1 MLYEQRASGVAAMVA
16 SRLRLER
23 RIDQALGDASADL
36 VIRNACTLNLVTGDL
51 DEGDIAICDDTIV
64 GTRDDYRGAMEIDAR
79 GKIVVPG
86 FIDSHVHCEST
97 LVTPGEFDRCVLPRG
112 TTTAVCDPHEIANV
126 LGKDGL
132 RYFLQSAL
140 GTVMDLRVQLS
151 SCVPATG
158 LETSGARLT
167 ASDLVAHRGYPQV
180 IGLAEFMNVPG
191 VLAKD
196 PECLDK
202 LAAFQDGHIDGH
214 APLLSGKRLNA
225 YLACGVRNCHETTSF
240 AEGREKIAKGMQVL
254 IREGTVSKDIEAL
267 AGLIEPFTSPFV
279 GLCTDDRN
287 PLDIAE
293 QGHMDFL
300 VRRAIQLGAPVPS
313 VYRAA
318 SWSAARG
325 FGLRDRGLVAPGYL
339 ADLVLLDDLET
350 CAVTTVIR
358 RGRVVTGESFT
369 SCVLP
374 APPTHNSIRLA
385 PVTPDLFAAS
395 GSGPGTPVIGIIPGK
410 IITEREYA
418 EMPYWGGQRH
428 ADPSRDLLKICVL
441 ERHGCNG
448 NVGRGFVRGFGL
460 RAGALASSV
469 GHDSHNLCVLGASDA
484 DMAVAANRVIALG
497 GGFVAVRGGEVLA
510 EIALPVAGLM
520 SLRSFQD
527 VAHDLERLRAAARE
541 MGCLLAE
548 PFLQLA
554 FLALPVIPHLK
565 ITDMG
570 LVDVDRFELIAA

>member
-1 MLYEQRASGVAAMVA
+1 MDATR
-16 SRLRLER
+16 RRLEK
-23 RIDQALGDASADL
+23 RIDQALGDARADL
-36 VIRNACTLNLVTGDL
+36 VIRNARTLNLVTSEL
-51 DEGDIAICDDTIV
+51 DAGDIAICDDTIV
-64 GTRDDYRGAMEIDAR
+64 GTLDVYRGETEIDAR

-126 LGKDGL
+126 LGVDGL
-132 RYFLQSAL
+132 RYFLDSAL

-158 LETSGARLT
+158 LETSGARLA
-167 ASDLVAHRGYPQV
+167 ASDLIAFRGHPQV

-196 PECLDK
+196 PECLEK

-225 YLACGVRNCHETTSF
+225 YLSCGIRNCHETTTL

-254 IREGTVSKDIEAL
+254 IREGSVSKDIFAL
-267 AGLIEPFTSPFV
+267 APLIEPFASPFL
-279 GLCTDDRN
+279 GFCTDDRN

-293 QGHMDFL
+293 EGHMDFL
-300 VRRAIQLGAPVPS
+300 VRRAIGLGAPVAS

-339 ADLVLLDDLET
+339 ADILLLDDLQT
-350 CAVTTVIR
+350 CAVATVIR
-358 RGRVVTGESFT
+358 RGREVTAESF
-369 SCVLP
+369 SGRSLP
-374 APPTHNSIRLA
+374 RPPAHNSIRLG
-385 PVTPDLFAAS
+385 PVTAEAFAAP

-410 IITEREYA
+410 IITAREQA
-418 EMPYWGGQRH
+418 ELPWRDGLRH
-428 ADPSRDLLKICVL
+428 ADVSRDLLKVCVL
-441 ERHGCNG
+441 ERHGRNG
-448 NVGRGFVRGFGL
+448 NIGRGFVRGFGL
-460 RAGALASSV
+460 REGALASSV
-469 GHDSHNLCVLGASDA
+469 GHDSHNLCVVGGNDA
-484 DMAVAANRVIALG
+484 DMAVAASRLIALG
-497 GGFVAVRGGEVLA
+497 GGFVAVRGGAVLA
-510 EIALPVAGLM
+510 EMPLPIAGLM
-520 SLRSFQD
+520 SFAAFED
-527 VAHDLERLRAAARE
+527 VARQLEALRAAVRG
-541 MGCLLAE
+541 MGCRLAE

-570 LVDVDRFELIAA
+570 LVDVDRFELVAA

>member
-1 MLYEQRASGVAAMVA
+1 VAVMGAT
-16 SRLRLER
+16 RQQLER
-23 RIDQALGDASADL
+23 RIDQALGDARADL
-36 VIRNACTLNLVTGDL
+36 VIRNARTLNLVTGEL
-51 DEGDIAICDDTIV
+51 DEGDIAICDDTII
-64 GTRDDYRGAMEIDAR
+64 GTRDDYRGETEIDAH

-112 TTTAVCDPHEIANV
+112 TTTAICDPHEIANV
-126 LGKDGL
+126 LGTNGL
-132 RYFLQSAL
+132 SYFMQSAL
-140 GTVMDLRVQLS
+140 GMVMDLRVQLS

-167 ASDLVAHRGYPQV
+167 ASDLVAHRGHPQV

-202 LAAFQDGHIDGH
+202 LAAFQDSHIDGH
-214 APLLSGKRLNA
+214 SPLLSGKRLNA
-225 YLACGVRNCHETTSF
+225 YLACSVRNCHETTTF

-267 AGLIEPFTSPFV
+267 VGLITPFTSPFL

-300 VRRAIQLGAPVPS
+300 VRRAIQLGAPVAS

-339 ADLVLLDDLET
+339 ADLLLIDDLET
-350 CAVTTVIR
+350 CAVARVIR
-358 RGRVVTGESFT
+358 RGRVVTEASFST
-369 SCVLP
+369 RVLP
-374 APPTHNSIRLA
+374 TPPAHNTIRLT
-385 PVTPDLFAAS
+385 PVTAEVFAAP
-395 GSGPGTPVIGIIPGK
+395 GSGPGTPVIGIVPGK
-410 IITEREYA
+410 IITEWEHA
-418 EMPYWGGQRH
+418 ELPYHGGQRH

-441 ERHGCNG
+441 ERHGRNG
-448 NVGRGFVRGFGL
+448 NVGRGFVHGFGL

-469 GHDSHNLCVLGASDA
+469 GHDSHNLCVVGADDA
-484 DMAVAANRVIALG
+484 DMAVAANRVAALS
-497 GGFVAVRGGEVLA
+497 GGFVAVRGGIVLA
-510 EIALPVAGLM
+510 EMALPVAGLM

-527 VAHDLERLRAAARE
+527 VAHDLERLRAAERE

-570 LVDVDRFELIAA
+570 LVDVDRFELIAG

>member
-1 MLYEQRASGVAAMVA
+1 MEATR
-16 SRLRLER
+16 RRLEQ
-23 RIDQALGDASADL
+23 RIDQALGDARADL
-36 VIRNACTLNLVTGDL
+36 VIRNARTLNLVTGDL
-51 DEGDIAICDDTIV
+51 DDGDIAICDDTIV
-64 GTRDDYRGAMEIDAR
+64 GTGDNYRGETEIDAR
-79 GKIVVPG
+79 GKIIVSG

-97 LVTPGEFDRCVLPRG
+97 LVTPGEFDRCVLPHG
-112 TTTAVCDPHEIANV
+112 TTTAICDPHEIANV
-126 LGKDGL
+126 LGAEGL
-132 RYFLQSAL
+132 SYFLQSAL
-140 GTVMDLRVQLS
+140 DTVMDLRVQLS

-167 ASDLVAHRGYPQV
+167 ASDLVAHRGHPQV
-180 IGLAEFMNVPG
+180 IGLAEFMNVHG
-191 VLAKD
+191 VKD
-196 PECLDK
+196 AECLEK

-214 APLLSGKRLNA
+214 SPLLSGKQLNA

-267 AGLIEPFTSPFV
+267 AGLITPFTSPFL

-300 VRRAIQLGAPVPS
+300 VRRAIQLGAPVAS

-339 ADLVLLDDLET
+339 ADLLLLDDLEA
-350 CAVTTVIR
+350 CAVATVIR
-358 RGRVVTGESFT
+358 RGRAVTEESFAT
-369 SCVLP
+369 RVLP
-374 APPTHNSIRLA
+374 APPAHNSIRLA
-385 PVTPDLFAAS
+385 PVTADVFAAP

-410 IITEREYA
+410 IITDREHA
-418 EMPYWGGQRH
+418 ELPYRHGQRH

-441 ERHGCNG
+441 ERHGRNG

-469 GHDSHNLCVLGASDA
+469 GHDSHNLCVVGADDA
-484 DMAVAANRVIALG
+484 DMAVAANRLIALG
-497 GGFVAVRGGEVLA
+497 GGFVAVRGGTVVA
-510 EIALPVAGLM
+510 ELALPVAGLV
-520 SLRSFQD
+520 SLRSFED
-527 VAHDLERLRAAARE
+527 VAHDLERLRAAERE

>member
-1 MLYEQRASGVAAMVA
+1 MEATRW
-16 SRLRLER
+16 RLER
-23 RIDQALGDASADL
+23 RIDQALGDARADL
-36 VIRNACTLNLVTGDL
+36 VIRNARTLNLVTGDL
-51 DEGDIAICDDTIV
+51 DDGDIAVCDDTIV
-64 GTRDDYRGAMEIDAR
+64 GTRDDYRGETEIDAR

-97 LVTPGEFDRCVLPRG
+97 LVTPGEFDRCVLPHG
-112 TTTAVCDPHEIANV
+112 TTTAVCDPHEISNV
-126 LGKDGL
+126 LGADGL
-132 RYFLQSAL
+132 SYFLQSAL

-151 SCVPATG
+151 SCVPATA

-167 ASDLVAHRGYPQV
+167 ASDLVAHRGHPQV

-225 YLACGVRNCHETTSF
+225 YLACGVRNCHETTSL

-267 AGLIEPFTSPFV
+267 AGLIAPFTSPFL

-293 QGHMDFL
+293 QGHMDYL
-300 VRRAIQLGAPVPS
+300 VRRAIQLGAPMAS
-313 VYRAA
+313 VYRTA

-339 ADLVLLDDLET
+339 ADLLLLDDLEA
-350 CAVTTVIR
+350 CAVATVIR
-358 RGRVVTGESFT
+358 RGHVVTGESFAHRD
-369 SCVLP
+369 LP
-374 APPTHNSIRLA
+374 APPAHNSIRLA
-385 PVTPDLFAAS
+385 PVTADAFAAP
-395 GSGPGTPVIGIIPGK
+395 GGGPGTPVIGIIPGK
-410 IITEREYA
+410 IITAREYA
-418 EMPYWGGQRH
+418 ELPYRHGQRH
-428 ADPSRDLLKICVL
+428 ADPSRDLLKVCVL
-441 ERHGCNG
+441 ERHGRNG

-469 GHDSHNLCVLGASDA
+469 GHDSHNLCVVGTDDA
-484 DMAVAANRVIALG
+484 DMAVAANRLIALG
-497 GGFVAVRGGEVLA
+497 GGFVAVRGGTVLA
-510 EIALPVAGLM
+510 EMALPVAGLM
-520 SLRSFQD
+520 SLHSFED
-527 VAHDLERLRAAARE
+527 VAHDLESLRAAVQE

>member
-1 MLYEQRASGVAAMVA
+1 MVEA
-16 SRLRLER
+16 TRLRLEQR
-23 RIDQALGDASADL
+23 VDQALGNARADL
-36 VIRNACTLNLVTGDL
+36 VIRDARTLNLVTGEL
-51 DEGDIAICDDTIV
+51 DEGDVAICGGTIV
-64 GTRDDYRGAMEIDAR
+64 GTRDAYRGEAEIDAR
-79 GKIVVPG
+79 GKIIVPG

-112 TTTAVCDPHEIANV
+112 TTTAICDPHEIANV
-126 LGKDGL
+126 LGSDGL
-132 RYFLQSAL
+132 SYFLQSTL

-151 SCVPATG
+151 SCVPATA

-167 ASDLVAHRGYPQV
+167 VSDLVAHRDHPQV

-191 VLAKD
+191 VLMKD
-196 PECLDK
+196 RECLDK
-202 LAAFQDGHIDGH
+202 LAAFQGAHIDGH
-214 APLLSGKRLNA
+214 APLLSGKPLNA

-254 IREGTVSKDIEAL
+254 IREGTASKDIETL
-267 AGLIEPFTSPFV
+267 AGLIEPFTSPFL

-300 VRRAIQLGAPVPS
+300 IRKAIQLGAPVAS

-339 ADLVLLDDLET
+339 ADLLLLDDLEA
-350 CAVTTVIR
+350 CAVATVIR
-358 RGRVVTGESFT
+358 RGRVVTGESFAAR
-369 SCVLP
+369 VLP
-374 APPTHNSIRLA
+374 AAPAHNSIHLA
-385 PVTPDLFAAS
+385 PVTAEVFAAS

-410 IITEREYA
+410 IITAREYA
-418 EMPYWGGQRH
+418 ELPYRDGLRH
-428 ADPSRDLLKICVL
+428 ADPSRDLLKVCVL
-441 ERHGCNG
+441 ERHGRNG
-448 NVGRGFVRGFGL
+448 NIGRGFVRGFGL
-460 RAGALASSV
+460 STGALASSV
-469 GHDSHNLCVLGASDA
+469 GHDSHNLCVVGTNEA
-484 DMAVAANRVIALG
+484 DMAVAANRLIALG
-497 GGFVAVRGGEVLA
+497 GGFIAVRNGIVMA
-510 EIALPVAGLM
+510 EMVLPVAGLM
-520 SLRSFQD
+520 SLHSFED
-527 VAHDLERLRAAARE
+527 VAHDLERLRAAVRE
-541 MGCLLAE
+541 LGCALAE

>member
-1 MLYEQRASGVAAMVA
+1 
-16 SRLRLER
+16 
-23 RIDQALGDASADL
+23 
-36 VIRNACTLNLVTGDL
+36 
-51 DEGDIAICDDTIV
+51 
-64 GTRDDYRGAMEIDAR
+64 
-79 GKIVVPG
+79 
-86 FIDSHVHCEST
+86 
-97 LVTPGEFDRCVLPRG
+97 
-112 TTTAVCDPHEIANV
+112 
-126 LGKDGL
+126 
-132 RYFLQSAL
+132 
-140 GTVMDLRVQLS
+140 MDLRVQLS
-151 SCVPATG
+151 SCVPATR

-167 ASDLVAHRGYPQV
+167 AADLVAHRGHPQV

-214 APLLSGKRLNA
+214 SPLLSGKRLNA

-267 AGLIEPFTSPFV
+267 AGLIAPFTSPFL

-300 VRRAIQLGAPVPS
+300 VRRAIQLGAPTAS
-313 VYRAA
+313 VYRTA

-339 ADLVLLDDLET
+339 ADLLLLDDLNA
-350 CAVTTVIR
+350 CAVATVIR

-369 SCVLP
+369 HRVLP
-374 APPTHNSIRLA
+374 AAPVHNSIRLA
-385 PVTPDLFAAS
+385 PVTADAFAAP
-395 GSGPGTPVIGIIPGK
+395 GSGPGTSVIGIVPGK
-410 IITEREYA
+410 IITAREYA
-418 EMPYWGGQRH
+418 ELPYRHGQRH
-428 ADPSRDLLKICVL
+428 ADPSRDLLKVCVL
-441 ERHGCNG
+441 ERHGRNG

-469 GHDSHNLCVLGASDA
+469 GHDSRNLCVVGADDA
-484 DMAVAANRVIALG
+484 DMAVAANRLIVLG
-497 GGFVAVRGGEVLA
+497 GGFVAVRGGTVLA
-510 EIALPVAGLM
+510 EMALPVAGLM
-520 SLRSFQD
+520 SLRSFED
-527 VAHDLERLRAAARE
+527 VTHDLEHLRVAERE